1 MAEEKKSTAEELE
14 DLQKK
19 YKFVSNDF
27 KRYTEEIQTSI
38 RKQRTLIDKLTKEN
52 KTMKDEIQTLS
63 SAKDHKTQSRP
74 TSALITPESYKQKI
88 EHERKK
94 QQEYERSKK
103 ILQEKILKQ
112 RSSMG
117 GINASRE
124 NSSALDKQIRIL
136 ENRLEK
142 ANQKFNESIANNKKL
157 REEIDNLRRERVI
170 FDNIYQ
176 KLEKELHDRRKEMA
190 DIIETANSAYED
202 RDRAQTMLAKLKQ
215 DAEREQIEFEKEWK
229 ELNTMIEKDVKM
241 NKFMKM
247 REDDVPEAEEDD
259 MVNSKAKGNWGAVA
273 AKTTGY
279 VQNERIRLY
288 EDAFS
293 KIQAATGI
301 HDIDELVESFIK
313 AEEQNFSLFKYVNE
327 LSDELDA
334 LEIEIGDLQE
344 MVESYKGKDVGAT
357 QKRRLQLKALEGKLA
372 KFETK
377 ADNYDLKFQHL
388 NKTLNALRAGIES
401 LFNTIECDPTYAV
414 EFLGTAITEN
424 NMMAYMGLIEQRAS
438 EILQSFQILQNQ
450 AGYDVPTGPAMGPSG
465 GSAIKINAPPVRDD
479 VSEGEE
485 DDSEEDDKPL
495 TSEELKMRIEKKIQ
509 QANNSTK
516 NKSRGKAMG
525 KTG

>member
-1 MAEEKKSTAEELE
+1 
-14 DLQKK
+14 
-19 YKFVSNDF
+19 
-27 KRYTEEIQTSI
+27 
-38 RKQRTLIDKLTKEN
+38 
-52 KTMKDEIQTLS
+52 
-63 SAKDHKTQSRP
+63 
-74 TSALITPESYKQKI
+74 
-88 EHERKK
+88 
-94 QQEYERSKK
+94 
-103 ILQEKILKQ
+103 
-112 RSSMG
+112 MG

-241 NKFMKM
+241 HKMMKM
-247 REDDVPEAEEDD
+247 REEDVPEAEEDD

-344 MVESYKGKDVGAT
+344 QVESYKGKDVGAT
-357 QKRRLQLKALEGKLA
+357 
-372 KFETK
+372 
-377 ADNYDLKFQHL
+377 
-388 NKTLNALRAGIES
+388 
-401 LFNTIECDPTYAV
+401 
-414 EFLGTAITEN
+414 
-424 NMMAYMGLIEQRAS
+424 
-438 EILQSFQILQNQ
+438 
-450 AGYDVPTGPAMGPSG
+450 
-465 GSAIKINAPPVRDD
+465 
-479 VSEGEE
+479 
-485 DDSEEDDKPL
+485 
-495 TSEELKMRIEKKIQ
+495 
-509 QANNSTK
+509 
-516 NKSRGKAMG
+516 
-525 KTG
+525 